1 MNVLVL
7 GSGGRESALAWK
19 IARSPLVDH
28 LYCMPGNPGT
38 ASIATNVDCTLSD
51 FASIALHISNLS
63 IDMLVVGPENPLVG
77 GITDFLHEKIPNL
90 LVIGPGR
97 EGARLEGSKDF
108 AKAFMARHSIPT
120 AAYRTFDASQLE
132 EAYAFLEQLKPPY
145 VLKADGLAAGKGVI
159 ITHSIEDARQELAS
173 MFGGKF
179 GNAGAKVVIEEYLSG
194 IELSVFV
201 LTDGKDYLMLPHA
214 KDYKR
219 IGEGDTGPNT
229 GGMGSVSPVPFADDL
244 FMSKVEARIVKPT
257 IRGIVTEGMNY
268 CGFIFIGL
276 MNCSGDP
283 YVIEYNVRMG
293 DPECESVV
301 RRIESDLL
309 EHLQAAAKGT
319 LSSEKIEVSP
329 KSAVTVMA
337 VSGGYPGSYGKGF
350 PISGLDADFGEDDT
364 VVFHAGTAVSGSG
377 VVTSGG
383 RVLAV
388 TSLAGSLDEALKAS
402 YKRLSAISFEGIFYR
417 RDIGKDLL
425 DF

>member
-1 MNVLVL
+1 
-7 GSGGRESALAWK
+7 
-19 IARSPLVDH
+19 
-28 LYCMPGNPGT
+28 
-38 ASIATNVDCTLSD
+38 
-51 FASIALHISNLS
+51 
-63 IDMLVVGPENPLVG
+63 
-77 GITDFLHEKIPNL
+77 
-90 LVIGPGR
+90 
-97 EGARLEGSKDF
+97 
-108 AKAFMARHSIPT
+108 
-120 AAYRTFDASQLE
+120 
-132 EAYAFLEQLKPPY
+132 
-145 VLKADGLAAGKGVI
+145 
-159 ITHSIEDARQELAS
+159 
-173 MFGGKF
+173 
-179 GNAGAKVVIEEYLSG
+179 
-194 IELSVFV
+194 V

>member
-1 MNVLVL
+1 MNLLVL

-19 IARSPLVDH
+19 IARSPLADH

-38 ASIATNVDCTLSD
+38 ASFATNVDCSLSD
-51 FASIALHISNLS
+51 FESIAHHISDLS
-63 IDMLVVGPENPLVG
+63 IDMVIVGPENPLVD
-77 GITDFLHEKIPNL
+77 GITDFLHKRMPSL
-90 LVIGPGR
+90 MVIGPGR

-108 AKAFMARHSIPT
+108 AKAFMARYSIPT
-120 AAYRTFDASQLE
+120 AAYRTFDASRFE
-132 EAYAFLEQLKPPY
+132 DASVFLEQLKPPY
-145 VLKADGLAAGKGVI
+145 VIKADGLAAGKGVI
-159 ITHSIEDARQELAS
+159 ITHSIEEARHELVS
-173 MFGGKF
+173 MFGGRF

-244 FMSKVEARIVKPT
+244 FMSKVEERIVRPT
-257 IRGIVTEGMNY
+257 ISGIAAEGMNY

-276 MNCSGDP
+276 MNCDGDP
-283 YVIEYNVRMG
+283 FVIEYNVRMG

-301 RRIESDLL
+301 RRIDSDLL
-309 EHLQAAAKGT
+309 QHLQAAAKGT
-319 LSSEKIEVSP
+319 LSKENIEVSP
-329 KSAVTVMA
+329 LSSVTVMA
-337 VSGGYPGSYGKGF
+337 VSGGYPGNYAKGF
-350 PISGLDADFGEDDT
+350 PISGLKADSGEDDT
-364 VVFHAGTAVSGSG
+364 VVFHAGTAVSDSEI
-377 VVTSGG
+377 VTSGG

-388 TSLAGSLDEALKAS
+388 TSLAESLDEARKAS
-402 YKRLSAISFEGIFYR
+402 YKRLSEISFEGIFYR
-417 RDIGKDLL
+417 TDIGCDLL